1 MYRRRLFIA
10 AFVACVTIGG
20 SWAVAVETATTAPTD
35 AATLYLRAAQW
46 ITAISP
52 AGSNI
57 GYGSYP
63 PFGAEWD
70 RMAQAAWDSNGAVRR
85 FAHQARFSDQATW
98 PANNKKT
105 PYLNLCRALANDLG
119 DAAMYEHLHGN
130 DAGAIETMEDLLHL
144 TAMLRQNP
152 HKGQLIRLLVAG
164 GIDALIANRLL
175 IIDSKVRLTTDAGDT
190 NDLQVSVAR
199 KLIDELLDQ
208 QTPKEQFAQVGLS
221 ANGSPLM
228 SASSSKSWMETMAR
242 ENAERSFAAM
252 SLACHIFQFENHRWP
267 EHLDELVPNYLPHV
281 SVDPWGNG
289 EQILGYAL
297 IKGGL
302 PDGSDRPLVYSRC
315 QSQDGLFYRTD
326 EPEYGFYNRDGS
338 KLPAP
343 QRKHGGQFRDVA
355 EWAPGGIV
363 DAIST
368 TRPLN

>member
-1 MYRRRLFIA
+1 
-10 AFVACVTIGG
+10 
-20 SWAVAVETATTAPTD
+20 
-35 AATLYLRAAQW
+35 
-46 ITAISP
+46 
-52 AGSNI
+52 
-57 GYGSYP
+57 
-63 PFGAEWD
+63 
-70 RMAQAAWDSNGAVRR
+70 
-85 FAHQARFSDQATW
+85 
-98 PANNKKT
+98 
-105 PYLNLCRALANDLG
+105 
-119 DAAMYEHLHGN
+119 
-130 DAGAIETMEDLLHL
+130 
-144 TAMLRQNP
+144 MLRQNP